1 MVYISL
7 SGVAYYIAAFTK
19 NTNMS
24 TFRKK
29 IYLTLVL
36 SITVCMLSAQS
47 LRTSF
52 RTTARS
58 IDLEELADPR
68 VVYLYDEYQEGTVY
82 FSGGRSSTMKLN
94 YRLLVDDM
102 VAITDRGDSRSLIRG
117 AAFDSLRI
125 HDQLFIYHRTYGY
138 LEKLSH
144 DGKEFYIK
152 YQSTHSMD
160 EVIQGGYGQAPASS
174 STQRINLIT
183 ATNVG
188 GRGPQGRDIT
198 LENVSGAEMEIVITR
213 RPLIVH
219 VLDGDFVTF
228 TTRRQ
233 VNRAFPDHRS
243 EVRNFFRRNSISF
256 DEREDLIKLGEF
268 LVGLK

>member
-1 MVYISL
+1 LIS
-7 SGVAYYIAAFTK
+7 FTK
-19 NTNMS
+19 NTHMS
-24 TFRKK
+24 AFRKK
-29 IYLTLVL
+29 IYITLVL
-36 SITVCMLSAQS
+36 SVTISMLSAQS

-52 RTTARS
+52 RTTART

-68 VVYLYDEYQEGTVY
+68 VVYLFDEYQEGQVY
-82 FSGGRSSTMKLN
+82 YSGGRTSTLKLN

-102 VAITDRGDSRSLIRG
+102 VAIADRGDSRSLIRG

-125 HDQLFIYHRTYGY
+125 NDKLFIYHRTYGY
-138 LEKLSH
+138 LEKFSH
-144 DGKEFYIK
+144 DGNVFYIK
-152 YQSTHSMD
+152 YQSTHTMN
-160 EVIQGGYGQAPASS
+160 EPIQGGYGQAPASS
-174 STQRINLIT
+174 STQRINLIS
-183 ATNVG
+183 ASNLG
-188 GRGPQGRDIT
+188 GRGPQGGDLR

-228 TTRRQ
+228 ITRRQ

-256 DEREDLIKLGEF
+256 DERDDLIKLGEF
-268 LVGLK
+268 LVGLN

>member
-1 MVYISL
+1 MIS
-7 SGVAYYIAAFTK
+7 FTK
-19 NTNMS
+19 NTHML

-36 SITVCMLSAQS
+36 FMTTGILSAQS

-52 RTTARS
+52 RTSART
-58 IDLEELADPR
+58 IDIEELADSR
-68 VVYLYDEYQEGTVY
+68 VVYLFDEYQEGQVY
-82 FSGGRSSTMKLN
+82 LSGGRTSTMKLN

-102 VAITDRGDSRSLIRG
+102 VAINDRGESRSIIRG

-125 HDQLFIYHRTYGY
+125 NDMLFIYHRTYGY
-138 LEKLSH
+138 LEKFLH

-152 YQSTHSMD
+152 HQSTHSMD

-174 STQRINLIT
+174 STQRINLIS
-183 ATNVG
+183 ASNLG
-188 GRGPQGRDIT
+188 SRGPQGRDIS
-198 LENVSGAEMEIVITR
+198 LENLSGAEMEIVITR

-243 EVRNFFRRNSISF
+243 EVRSFFRRNSISF

>member
-1 MVYISL
+1 
-7 SGVAYYIAAFTK
+7 
-19 NTNMS
+19 MS

-29 IYLTLVL
+29 IFLTLVL
-36 SITVCMLSAQS
+36 FLTFGILSAQS

-52 RTTARS
+52 RTSARA

-125 HDQLFIYHRTYGY
+125 HDKLFIYHRTYGY
-138 LEKLSH
+138 LERFSH
-144 DGKEFYIK
+144 EGKEFYIK

-174 STQRINLIT
+174 STQRINLISGS
-183 ATNVG
+183 NLG
-188 GRGPQGRDIT
+188 GRGPQGGDIT

-243 EVRNFFRRNSISF
+243 EVRSFFRRNSISF